1 MRRRNGA
8 LAAAALATAVFGT
21 GVVAGTHSA
30 RPANRVASR
39 TPRGSVLDQA
49 EKAIA
54 DRAAK
59 HVPLVVLQR
68 AAVQGM
74 LKALKDPYS
83 SYYEPKDYAQFRQ
96 VLSGAYTGVGVWVRR
111 TTSGRLRISS
121 VEQHSPAS
129 RAGMRTGDTLVAVAG
144 RPVLGRTVADVVSG
158 LRGAARTHVSV
169 EVRRDGR
176 SLTTRLRRS
185 KVSDD
190 DVHAAQIAPGI
201 LSLHIAAFTS
211 GVGQWVRSQVAK
223 ASARG
228 DTGIVLDL
236 RDDPGGLLDEA
247 VETASAFLPN
257 GPVVSYVQR
266 GSRPTT
272 LQALGGGD
280 PSIPLVVLVDGG
292 TASAAEIVTGA
303 LQDRNRAVVMG
314 TQTFGKGSV
323 QEPER
328 FSDGSAL
335 ELTVGH
341 YLTPSGRS
349 LDGLGITPDVVVPV
363 LTPTAELDARAV
375 EVLSGLTADAG
386 SAGRG

>member
-1 MRRRNGA
+1 VRRRNGA
-8 LAAAALATAVFGT
+8 LAAAALATAIFGT
-21 GVVAGTHSA
+21 GVVAGTLTS
-30 RPANRVASR
+30 RPAHPAASPVQGG
-39 TPRGSVLDQA
+39 TVLDQA
-49 EKAIA
+49 EHAIA

-59 HVPLVVLQR
+59 PVPLGVLQR

-74 LKALKDPYS
+74 LKALDDPYS
-83 SYYEPKDYAQFRQ
+83 SYYEPKDFAQFRQ
-96 VLSGAYTGVGVWVRR
+96 VLAGAYTGVGVWVRR
-111 TTSGRLRISS
+111 APGGTLRISN

-129 RAGMRTGDTLVAVAG
+129 RAGVRTGDTLVAVGG
-144 RPVLGRTVADVVSG
+144 RAVVGRTVADVVSG
-158 LRGAARTHVSV
+158 LRGAAATDVSL
-169 EVRRDGR
+169 EVRRHGR
-176 SLTTRLRRS
+176 VLTTRLRRAQ
-185 KVSDD
+185 VADD
-190 DVHAAQIAPGI
+190 DVHATTIAPGI
-201 LSLHIAAFTS
+201 VSLRIAAFTS
-211 GVGQWVRSQVAK
+211 GVGRWVRAQVAT
-223 ASARG
+223 AQADH

-247 VETASAFLPN
+247 VETSSAFLAN

-266 GSRPTT
+266 GSKPTT
-272 LQALGGGD
+272 LQALGGGNTA
-280 PSIPLVVLVDGG
+280 IPLVVLVDGG

-323 QEPER
+323 QEPAR

-349 LDGLGITPDVVVPV
+349 LDNVGITPDVLVPV
-363 LTPTAELDARAV
+363 TTSIAALDARAV